1 MLSDYQNRLLDMWE
15 AAMQAGI
22 PADAKGHIE
31 WLLSVEFDVLDGQTS
46 CKNCGRH
53 LRIIG
58 KPHVLGTLCSDKC
71 GHENREHYA

>member
-1 MLSDYQNRLLDMWE
+1 MLTAYQNRLLDMWE
-15 AAMQAGI
+15 GAMQSSMSS
-22 PADAKGHIE
+22 DAKWHIE
-31 WLLSVEFDVLDGQTS
+31 WLLSAEFNGLDGQAV

-58 KPHVLGTLCSDKC
+58 EPHVLGVLCSDKC